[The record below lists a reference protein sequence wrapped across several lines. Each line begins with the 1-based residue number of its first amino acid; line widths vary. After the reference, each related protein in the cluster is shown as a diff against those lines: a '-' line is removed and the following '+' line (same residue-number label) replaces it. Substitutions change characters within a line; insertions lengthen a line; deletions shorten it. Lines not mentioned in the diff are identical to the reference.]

1 MVFLQQSSHVQVLV
15 LVKFVDDKIED
26 TREKVYKGMIQELM
40 TMMMMIVMTVLF
52 KVQRVLVLDIQR
64 VEVGIGAEMILLS
77 NNIIEHSTKGDSNTN
92 IWKII
97 QFA

>member
-1 MVFLQQSSHVQVLV
+1 MQVIV
-15 LVKFVDDKIED
+15 LVKSVDDKIED

-40 TMMMMIVMTVLF
+40 IMMIVIVMTVLF

-64 VEVGIGAEMILLS
+64 VEVGIGVEMILLS
-77 NNIIEHSTKGDSNTN
+77 NNIIEPSTKGDSNTN
-92 IWKII
+92 ICKII